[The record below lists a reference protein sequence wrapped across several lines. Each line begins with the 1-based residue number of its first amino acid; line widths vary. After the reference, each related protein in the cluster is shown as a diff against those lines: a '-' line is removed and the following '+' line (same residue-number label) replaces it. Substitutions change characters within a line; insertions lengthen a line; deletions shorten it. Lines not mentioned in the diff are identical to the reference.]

1 MPAMQGGGIAGGV
14 GGPASALRAW
24 LKLLGSDQ
32 LEFPELAVSGQ
43 AAFGRHG
50 QIADIC
56 AQAAEG
62 GVAARFVQNR
72 SLTACSKFRRL
83 SDAF

>member
-1 MPAMQGGGIAGGV
+1 MDAKRLVDI
-14 GGPASALRAW
+14 RR
-24 LKLLGSDQ
+24 D
-32 LEFPELAVSGQ
+32 LAESGQ

-72 SLTACSKFRRL
+72 TLTDCLKFRCL